1 MTLRCAVLHA
11 QTALSCWLP
20 CNYLTALTEFRNR
33 EKPQSHLGDLEEG
46 REMKRHSKNAD
57 SPVLNLPWPVCGKG
71 RAAGL
76 AGAGRAI
83 PGLGL
88 GSWTRPTLHR
98 PHSEGVAPK
107 FHVLREGTMARGSA
121 TSSGCRAT
129 CGENKGR
136 GVRVQEAWV
145 AHKLWRPEG
154 SASKGPL
161 LLTIAA
167 PSVATPKGPGLAG
180 GCSVLTMAFPSG
192 TGASQCVGHL
202 L

>member
-1 MTLRCAVLHA
+1 MPQWYGLLKFNRPQPSPPPRLDAGKEHPVTLRCAVLHA
-11 QTALSCWLP
+11 QTARSCWLP

-33 EKPQSHLGDLEEG
+33 EKPHSHLGDLEEG

-98 PHSEGVAPK
+98 PRSEGVAPK
-107 FHVLREGTMARGSA
+107 FHVLREGTMARGSP

-136 GVRVQEAWV
+136 GVQEAWV
-145 AHKLWRPEG
+145 AHKLCGGVCKQG
-154 SASKGPL
+154 SL
-161 LLTIAA
+161 
-167 PSVATPKGPGLAG
+167 ATQNSSPK
-180 GCSVLTMAFPSG
+180 CSNP
-192 TGASQCVGHL
+192 
-202 L
+202 

>member
-1 MTLRCAVLHA
+1 MTLRCAVLHV
-11 QTALSCWLP
+11 QTARSCWLP

-98 PHSEGVAPK
+98 PRSEGVAPK

-136 GVRVQEAWV
+136 GVRVQEEWV
-145 AHKLWRPEG
+145 AHKLW
-154 SASKGPL
+154 
-161 LLTIAA
+161 
-167 PSVATPKGPGLAG
+167 
-180 GCSVLTMAFPSG
+180 PSG
-192 TGASQCVGHL
+192 GVCKQGSLATQNSSSKCSNP
-202 L
+202 

>member
-11 QTALSCWLP
+11 QSARSCWLP

-71 RAAGL
+71 REAGL

-83 PGLGL
+83 PGLG
-88 GSWTRPTLHR
+88 SWTRPTLHR
-98 PHSEGVAPK
+98 PRSEGVAPK

-136 GVRVQEAWV
+136 GVQETWV
-145 AHKLWRPEG
+145 AHKLCRPEG
-154 SASKGPL
+154 SANKGPL
-161 LLTIAA
+161 LLRIAA
-167 PSVATPKGPGLAG
+167 PSVATPKGPGLARG
-180 GCSVLTMAFPSG
+180 YSVLTMAPPSG
-192 TGASQCVGHL
+192 PGASQCVGHL